1 MVPDT
6 ATIWL
11 NIEIL
16 GREDKCHIFLI
27 KIKCLIPLDKQ
38 LQISR
43 GDNYIKFILIT
54 IMKWYVSGFTVFSI
68 RVQFEVFR
76 KELAWE

>member
-11 NIEIL
+11 YIEIL
-16 GREDKCHIFLI
+16 GREDNKCHIFI
-27 KIKCLIPLDKQ
+27 NKIKCLIPSDKQ

-54 IMKWYVSGFTVFSI
+54 IMKLYVSGFTVFSI

-76 KELAWE
+76 QELA